1 MFTADKPLQI
11 VAIGLIVVGLVM
23 LARSWLLPWALV
35 RRLPA
40 SAYMEHQLD
49 VDDQGIRQTAAH
61 ISVQLS
67 WSGFVS
73 ASRDRHVWILRHK
86 DEGPPTMIARRHLT
100 DDQESRLTS
109 CSAPVDSLSNRDPHA
124 VASRDPAARVGT
136 HAVTVRP
143 ECGS

>member
-109 CSAPVDSLSNRDPHA
+109 CSAPVDSLSNRDLTPSHHGI
-124 VASRDPAARVGT
+124 R
-136 HAVTVRP
+136 RP
-143 ECGS
+143 GSAPTQ